1 MIAEFSKYLSWLGL
15 QPVQHVLLHSSFRKI
30 RSAFPGISIEKL
42 IEAMQEIIT
51 PNGSLIMPAFTY
63 CFEKST
69 GDHEIF
75 DQQNSPGKV
84 GAVSEAFRNM
94 PGVVRTASPTHSFSL
109 WGKVT
114 EAIDANNSPESPLG
128 EGSVLDWLAKNSSSF
143 ILLLGVNFSAMSFCH
158 YLEIKAPAP
167 WADYSP
173 WDYMHVKKVGVSKK
187 GRQPLREIPGCAKAF
202 VNFEAELIRRGLIR
216 PFKQAELSSCFFPVK
231 LILNEGLEYFR
242 KHPHLLLCPP
252 GSCPACDAR
261 HSFTTDSIRLGGWN
275 QLGL

>member
-15 QPVQHVLLHSSFRKI
+15 QPQHHVLVHSAYRKI
-30 RSAFPGISIEKL
+30 RAAFPGISIEKL
-42 IEAMQEIIT
+42 IETMQEIIT

-75 DQQNSPGKV
+75 DQHNSPSKV
-84 GAVSEAFRNM
+84 GAVSEAFRSL
-94 PGVVRTASPTHSFSL
+94 PRVIRTASPTHSFSL
-109 WGKVT
+109 WGKVM

-128 EGSVLDWLAKNSSSF
+128 EGSVLDWLAKNPSAF

-158 YLEIKAPAP
+158 YLEIKAPVP

-173 WDYMHVKKVGVSKK
+173 WDYMNVRKIGVSKN
-187 GRQPLREIPGCAKAF
+187 GRQPLREVPGCAMAF
-202 VNFEAELIRRGLIR
+202 VNFEAELLRQGVIQPMSQAGLR
-216 PFKQAELSSCFFPVK
+216 SCYISVE
-231 LILNEGLEYFR
+231 LILEQGVPYFR
-242 KHPHLLLCPP
+242 NHPDRLLCPA

-261 HSFTTDSIRLGGWN
+261 RDYLKIK
-275 QLGL
+275 

>member
-15 QPVQHVLLHSSFRKI
+15 LPVQHVLLHSSFRKI
-30 RSAFPGISIEKL
+30 RSAFPGISIAAL
-42 IEAMQEIIT
+42 IETMQEIIT

-75 DQQNSPGKV
+75 DQHNSHSKV

-94 PGVVRTASPTHSFSL
+94 PGVIRTASPTHSFSL

-128 EGSVLDWLAKNSSSF
+128 EGSVLDWLAKNSSAF

-167 WADYSP
+167 WADFSP
-173 WDYMHVKKVGVSKK
+173 WDYMHVNKVGVSKQ
-187 GRQPLREIPGCAKAF
+187 GNQPLREIPGCAKAF
-202 VNFEAELIRRGLIR
+202 VNFEQELVSRDLLQLVS
-216 PFKQAELSSCFFPVK
+216 QAELTSCYVSVE
-231 LILNEGLEYFR
+231 LLLREGLPYFR
-242 KHPHLLLCPP
+242 KHPERLLCAS
-252 GSCPACDAR
+252 GSCPACDVR
-261 HSFTTDSIRLGGWN
+261 RDNFKIT
-275 QLGL
+275 